1 MYGYGYGSGSWMH
14 GPWMFGGGF
23 MPILW
28 IVLVAVAVVFVFN
41 FFRRSKDVPGGK
53 TALDILKERY
63 ARGEIEKDEF
73 DRKKRELAS

>member
-1 MYGYGYGSGSWMH
+1 MYGYGYSNGPWMH
-14 GPWMFGGGF
+14 GPWMFGGGV
-23 MPILW
+23 MSILW
-28 IVLVAVAVVFVFN
+28 IALIAIAGVLIFN
-41 FFRRSKDVPGGK
+41 LLRRPGGTLDSK